1 MKRGNRIAARAVLG
15 AVWAVG
21 GATRGA
27 TAEPLRT
34 VGPVA
39 EAPIR
44 VGCWAPLAAE
54 TPPWIFPMVYHKD
67 DIPPLSTEAYAMKFV
82 ETIRSFPPDR
92 PVWIQS
98 HRWLGNYRPVDRRNV
113 LSFAGDNTP
122 AGTPGIWPDRG
133 RTYWLEQQRKFLS
146 ILKAHGCRLDMWPFD
161 HETTV
166 QEWAL
171 NWSDDF
177 TFRNIVLDP
186 RWATEPVA
194 GLGLTGSQLLDPA
207 EMRTETNVW
216 TRSYSHQGPAYREM
230 TSVPDI
236 RRACHAVTV
245 AATWMPEVVLN
256 EVFTAPILEAY
267 PHAVVS
273 DYQKYPRP
281 VSALAGTVHDEAD
294 APPSGSREAGLK
306 PFWDAVRRLRPDL
319 KSLPGVGN
327 AAAPAFYGQKY
338 WADQYPDAGGIV
350 GGMLAEADA
359 IIARYGGDA
368 ARLTPWITLPDFA
381 DRFSGKRLTPEEY
394 RRLLVGLAERGVRQF
409 ILWFDPAT
417 MNTPENNAEF
427 LDAIRAA
434 EAAAR
439 KRLGGDG
446 AGPFDA

>member
-1 MKRGNRIAARAVLG
+1 MRRKIGCVERAVLWVAGILG
-15 AVWAVG
+15 ALPC
-21 GATRGA
+21 GAGA
-27 TAEPLRT
+27 DSFRT

-39 EAPIR
+39 EAPIQ
-44 VGCWAPLAAE
+44 VGCWAPLAVE
-54 TPPWIFPMVYHKD
+54 TPPWVFPMVNHMD
-67 DIPPLSTEAYAMKFV
+67 DIPPMSTEAYAMKFV

-98 HRWLGNYRPVDRRNV
+98 HRWLGNYRPMDRRNV
-113 LSFAGDNTP
+113 LSFAADNTP
-122 AGTPGIWPDRG
+122 AGTPGIWPAHG
-133 RTYWLEQQRKFLS
+133 KKYWLSEQRKFLA
-146 ILKAHGCRLDMWPFD
+146 ILKSHGCRLDMWPLD

-186 RWATEPVA
+186 RWKTEPVD

-207 EMRTETNVW
+207 ELEKETAVW
-216 TRSYSHQGPAYREM
+216 TRSYSHQGPAYKDM
-230 TSVPDI
+230 TSVRDS
-236 RRACHAVTV
+236 RLACHAVTV
-245 AATWMPEVVLN
+245 AATWMPEVVLK
-256 EVFTAPILEAY
+256 EVFAAPILEAY

-281 VSALAGTVHDEAD
+281 ISALAGTVNDEAD
-294 APPSGSREAGLK
+294 APRSGSRDAGMK
-306 PFWDAVRRLRPDL
+306 PFWNAVRRLRPDL
-319 KSLPGVGN
+319 KRLPGVGN

-338 WADQYPDAGGIV
+338 WADQYPDAGGTV

-359 IIARYGGDA
+359 IIAHYGGNA
-368 ARLTPWITLPDFA
+368 GRLTPWITLPGFA

-427 LDAIRAA
+427 LEAIRAA

-439 KRLGGDG
+439 KRLGGT
-446 AGPFDA
+446 